1 LPTQGD
7 ILISLIPVLFGVLL
21 LTFVLIKLTP
31 GDPAL
36 IIYKQHAATYIPTEE
51 ELEEIREKYGLND
64 PLVMQFVRWVVKT
77 AQLDFETSTF
87 YHRPVSEL
95 IAERAPY
102 TVRLAIASMALA
114 LLISLPLGVLSAVW
128 QNSFFDNISRVLAV
142 GGSALPSFFLGLLLL
157 YFIAYRLKL
166 FSVVATGRPEDIIL
180 PAATLALGSAAPL
193 TRLVRATMLEQL
205 NQPYVTTAYA
215 KGLRERTVIVRHA
228 LKNVLI
234 PVITLAGM
242 YLAHLLGGTVVVES
256 IFSWPGIGSLA
267 LAAIFYRDY
276 PVLRAFVIIMA
287 VVYVLTNLVLDILIG
302 LLDPRVVID
311 V

>member
-1 LPTQGD
+1 V
-7 ILISLIPVLFGVLL
+7 ISLVPVLFGVLL

-102 TVRLAIASMALA
+102 TVRLAIASMVLA

-166 FSVVATGRPEDIIL
+166 RPSHSASTGHH
-180 PAATLALGSAAPL
+180 
-193 TRLVRATMLEQL
+193 VRAIE
-205 NQPYVTTAYA
+205 P
-215 KGLRERTVIVRHA
+215 TVCH
-228 LKNVLI
+228 
-234 PVITLAGM
+234 
-242 YLAHLLGGTVVVES
+242 H
-256 IFSWPGIGSLA
+256 SLC
-267 LAAIFYRDY
+267 
-276 PVLRAFVIIMA
+276 
-287 VVYVLTNLVLDILIG
+287 
-302 LLDPRVVID
+302 
-311 V
+311 